1 MDVGAAFVADGEPP
15 KAMEPR
21 VRAFDDPPEDAEA
34 AAVRCAPT
42 REDRD
47 DALCAQPIAMRLGIV
62 APITLN
68 DIGPTPGPAATSTD
82 RRQRGDERIQL
93 RDVVDV
99 RGGHL
104 RDERDAPRIGDD
116 VVFGARLAAI
126 GWVRS
131 SFFPPRNA
139 RTDALST
146 TVQRWSRR
154 PRRRS
159 SASKVSCNRCHTP
172 VRCQR
177 TKRRQHVLPEPQP
190 IWRGSICQGM
200 PDRRTNKMPV
210 RIARSGMGVR
220 PCRCPRL
227 TRRAGINGA
236 SRVQIASSISSWD
249 MPDRTK
255 PQGSVQVGRYE
266 F

>member
-1 MDVGAAFVADGEPP
+1 MDVRSTFVAHRKAT
-15 KAMEPR
+15 KAMQPG
-21 VRAFDDPPEDAEA
+21 VRAFDNPAEEA
-34 AAVRCAPT
+34 QTAAVRRTAS

-47 DALCAQPIAMRLGIV
+47 DALRTQPVAVRLGVV
-62 APITLN
+62 AAIAL
-68 DIGPTPGPAATSTD
+68 DHIGSTPGPAATSPD
-82 RRQRGDERIQL
+82 RGQRGDERIEL

-104 RDERDAPRIGDD
+104 RDEWDAPRIGDE
-116 VVFGARLAAI
+116 VVLGSRLAAI

-159 SASKVSCNRCHTP
+159 SASKVSCRRCHTP

-177 TKRRQHVLPEPQP
+177 TNRRQHVLPEPQP
-190 IWRGSICQGM
+190 IWRGSICHGM
-200 PDRRTNKMPV
+200 PDRSTNRMPV

-220 PCRCPRL
+220 PCRCPRR
-227 TRRAGINGA
+227 TRRVGINGA

-255 PQGSVQVGRYE
+255 PQGSVQVRRYE